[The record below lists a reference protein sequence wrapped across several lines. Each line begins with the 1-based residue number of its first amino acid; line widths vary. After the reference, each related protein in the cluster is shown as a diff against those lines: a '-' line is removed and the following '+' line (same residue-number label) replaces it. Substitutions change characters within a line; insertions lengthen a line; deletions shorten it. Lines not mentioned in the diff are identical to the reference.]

1 MAGRRS
7 MGPEPCRP
15 RHSVE
20 CGTAVLIASLFGIWI
35 VVPWLTGA
43 RLMPPAPHPDF
54 YSAVIQPVG
63 KPAAGPAAVPV
74 IPGLHPEVLL
84 RSLEP
89 HGFDLSQPTERDG
102 VFWTECRLGRNGA
115 WYMVSLRGP
124 TAHTVDQIVVRIE
137 EPREPTVESGK
148 VAFDFLAF
156 MATVPFE
163 GADPLAHRRWVEY
176 QIHGG
181 STVMAGVQFTV
192 VSIPAP
198 RVRTLTLS
206 LPAS

>member
-7 MGPEPCRP
+7 MGPDPCRP

-20 CGTAVLIASLFGIWI
+20 CGTAVLIASLFGIWV

-43 RLMPPAPHPDF
+43 RLMPPAPYPDF
-54 YSAVIQPVG
+54 HTAVIQPSA
-63 KPAAGPAAVPV
+63 KPIAGSSPVPV
-74 IPGLHPEVLL
+74 IPGLHPATVA

-89 HGFDLSQPTERDG
+89 HGFRLVEPIQRDG
-102 VFWTECRLGRNGA
+102 SFWTEYRLGRNGA
-115 WYMVSLRGP
+115 TYVVTLRGP
-124 TAHTVDQIVVRIE
+124 TIHTVDQIVARIE
-137 EPREPTVESGK
+137 EPREPDVNSGK

-176 QIHGG
+176 RIHGG
-181 STVMAGVQFTV
+181 SKVMAGVRFTV
-192 VSIPAP
+192 VSEPAP
-198 RVRTLTLS
+198 RVRMLTLS
-206 LPAS
+206 MPGS